1 MAWAVGALQKIGP
14 QVLVQHLQRTVTP
27 DSTTATDVAHGFDGP
42 PQEWYLRESTA
53 GTVFGVASTASPL
66 THITCTPSAS
76 TVAFV
81 LVAKATKQNI

>member
-1 MAWAVGALQKIGP
+1 MGWTVGTAVKKGP
-14 QVLVQHLQRTVTP
+14 QGIIQHLETAVTP
-27 DSTTATDVAHGFDGP
+27 DSTTATDVAHGFSSP

-76 TVAFV
+76 TVRFV
-81 LVAKATKQNI
+81 LVAKAYSQAF